1 MNMFSDGQIT
11 FGIIFFIAF
20 SILVGFAYVKDSK
33 LHNKYYKGSYRV
45 LIAFVSFIGMIALIK
60 FAFM

>member
-1 MNMFSDGQIT
+1 MFSDGQIT
-11 FGIIFFIAF
+11 FGIIFFVVF
-20 SILVGFAYVKDSK
+20 SILLGYAYKKDSK
-33 LHNKYYKGSYRV
+33 LHNKYYKGSYMV

>member
-1 MNMFSDGQIT
+1 MFSDGQIT
-11 FGIIFFIAF
+11 FGIIFFIVF
-20 SILVGFAYVKDSK
+20 SILLGFAYKKDSK
-33 LHNKYYKGSYRV
+33 LHNKYYKGSYMV